1 MTEPDRAFY
10 RQDLEGSTGI
20 YSSHC
25 RRKTR
30 LLCKCPLLLLKLL
43 PTNLEKPASFFGLS
57 VPDGSCFRSYL
68 GSSGEGYFLAEPSFQ
83 NVEEAATR
91 MRLFGATPNFVKS
104 ENNVHE
110 VGRGPGGV
118 PAGSALC
125 CQPLPPSRPEFRAL
139 QTPPAPV
146 ALQTTDR
153 VTHLRPPP
161 PSSAR
166 VSPHPDLD
174 PQGLAGERPTAPRHT
189 AASQAVPPLR
199 PRRQSP
205 ARASSF
211 PTERNAFPAQSGSKG
226 SSGPYSWKPRGTNG
240 TQAPAGPQPLGL
252 PILDPAL

>member
-30 LLCKCPLLLLKLL
+30 LLCKCPSLLLKLP

-57 VPDGSCFRSYL
+57 LPDGSCFRSYL

-83 NVEEAATR
+83 NVEKAATH
-91 MRLFGATPNFVKS
+91 MRFFGATPNFVKS

-125 CQPLPPSRPEFRAL
+125 CQPRPPSNPLPLPPSRPEFRAL
-139 QTPPAPV
+139 QTPLP
-146 ALQTTDR
+146 LQLCKPQTLSLTCA
-153 VTHLRPPP
+153 PPP
-161 PSSAR
+161 PDS
-166 VSPHPDLD
+166 
-174 PQGLAGERPTAPRHT
+174 T
-189 AASQAVPPLR
+189 
-199 PRRQSP
+199 RQQ
-205 ARASSF
+205 
-211 PTERNAFPAQSGSKG
+211 T
-226 SSGPYSWKPRGTNG
+226 
-240 TQAPAGPQPLGL
+240 
-252 PILDPAL
+252 

>member
-161 PSSAR
+161 Q
-166 VSPHPDLD
+166 LC
-174 PQGLAGERPTAPRHT
+174 QGFATPRPRPTRFGRR
-189 AASQAVPPLR
+189 AAHSSQAHSGFPGSPPTTAEETVSR
-199 PRRQSP
+199 
-205 ARASSF
+205 
-211 PTERNAFPAQSGSKG
+211 
-226 SSGPYSWKPRGTNG
+226 
-240 TQAPAGPQPLGL
+240 
-252 PILDPAL
+252 